1 MCSASLNIYLVFI
14 DKTKGG
20 VVLRGTKTLSE
31 VGLSEV
37 TVISCPVW
45 GWMQSGSS
53 LLIARV

>member
-20 VVLRGTKTLSE
+20 VVLRGL
-31 VGLSEV
+31 VQGLSEV
-37 TVISCPVW
+37 AVISCPVW